1 MLKKD
6 NKKAHISNTLAG
18 GEIQALQSANADQ
31 HRDRITRFATLK
43 HRAKNQENYL
53 FTLAK
58 FKENY
63 EKDVKNDESIKALK
77 SAQKLNGC
85 GNFLLFKNYYTL
97 GEVKLT
103 KLQTCGQH
111 LLCPFCAAIR
121 ASRAI
126 HKYVERIDQVMQENR
141 KLKPVLITLTV
152 KNGTDLAERSSHLM
166 NSFRTLLE
174 RRRDYEKKGR
184 GFNEFCKVKGAMYSY
199 ENTFNEKTGE
209 WHPHIH
215 MFALVEEWIDQ
226 QEFSEYWH
234 SLTGDSMIVDIRR
247 ARKEKGHG
255 YSKAAAEVCKYA
267 LKFGD
272 LSVEKTWEAFKVLKG
287 KRLTGSF
294 GLLWG
299 VKIPDTMTDDL
310 PEDQNLPY
318 LEMLYKFVHG
328 HKSYYNLEIT
338 RHVEPKAREIEEE
351 DDGQRTT
358 HERYSDV
365 GLTEGEARTLA
376 VRGRAVTQRPQR
388 GRKKAHWQISPVRQV
403 RTKNRIRRWDGFL
416 YNIDL
421 FPYVESRLLAFIGSA
436 PPNRIIEEII

>member
-1 MLKKD
+1 MHNLDKKKPLLSDSLATGD
-6 NKKAHISNTLAG
+6 NKG
-18 GEIQALQSANADQ
+18 FVSADADQ

-53 FTLAK
+53 FTLAQ
-58 FKENY
+58 FKDNY
-63 EKDVKNDESIKALK
+63 EKDVKNQESINALK
-77 SAQKLNGC
+77 SAQKLNEC
-85 GNFLLFKNYYTL
+85 GNYLLFKNFYTI
-97 GEVKLT
+97 GEVKLA
-103 KLQTCGQH
+103 KLRTCGQH

-126 HKYVERIDQVMQENR
+126 QRYVERIDQVLHENR

-152 KNGTDLAERSSHLM
+152 KNGSDLAERSEHLM
-166 NSFRTLLE
+166 KSFRKLLE

-184 GFNEFCKVKGAMYSY
+184 GFNEFCKVQGAMYSY

-215 MFALVEEWIDQ
+215 MFALVDQWIDQ

-234 SLTGDSMIVDIRR
+234 SITGDSMVVDVRR
-247 ARKEKGHG
+247 AKKEKGHG

-299 VKIPDTMTDDL
+299 VKIPDTMTDDM
-310 PEDQNLPY
+310 PEGDLPY
-318 LEMLYKFVHG
+318 LEMLYKFAYG
-328 HKSYYNLEIT
+328 KKSYYDLAAT
-338 RHVEPKAREIEEE
+338 RNVEPQQADRMRSEEE
-351 DDGQRTT
+351 GTNDRHDR
-358 HERYSDV
+358 S
-365 GLTEGEARTLA
+365 
-376 VRGRAVTQRPQR
+376 RAVVEAMPAEVRTVAGGAPLRRPQQ
-388 GRKKAHWQISPVRQV
+388 GRKKQHWRIPPQTRVRVRQ
-403 RTKNRIRRWDGFL
+403 RIRKWDGYL

-421 FPYVESRLLAFIGSA
+421 FPYVEHRLLAFIEG
-436 PPNRIIEEII
+436 

>member
-1 MLKKD
+1 MNNSDKKKPLLSSALAGDD
-6 NKKAHISNTLAG
+6 NKGFA
-18 GEIQALQSANADQ
+18 SANADE
-31 HRDRITRFATLK
+31 HNDRITRFATLK

-53 FTLAK
+53 FTLSK

-63 EKDVKNDESIKALK
+63 EKDVKNEESIKALK
-77 SAQKLNGC
+77 SAQKLNEC
-85 GNFLLFKNYYTL
+85 GNYLLFKNFYTI
-97 GEVKLT
+97 GEVKLS
-103 KLQTCGQH
+103 KLRTCGQH

-126 HKYVERIDQVMQENR
+126 QKYVERINQVLQENR

-152 KNGTDLAERSSHLM
+152 KNGSDLAERSEHLM
-166 NSFRTLLE
+166 KSFRTLLE
-174 RRRDYEKKGR
+174 RRRDYLKKGW
-184 GFNEFCKVKGAMYSY
+184 GYSEFCKVQGAMYSY
-199 ENTFNEKTGE
+199 ENTYNEKTGE

-215 MFALVEEWIDQ
+215 MFALVDQWIDQ

-234 SLTGDSMIVDIRR
+234 SLTGDSMVVDVRR

-299 VKIPDTMTDDL
+299 VKVPETMTDDM
-310 PEDQNLPY
+310 PDDETLPY
-318 LEMLYKFVHG
+318 MEMLYKFVYG
-328 HKSYYNLEIT
+328 KKSHYDLAIT
-338 RHVEPKAREIEEE
+338 RMVEPKAKDDNDEEE
-351 DDGQRTT
+351 LRQRGGGERSRQAQKDDAIA
-358 HERYSDV
+358 SDIP
-365 GLTEGEARTLA
+365 ARGCGA
-376 VRGRAVTQRPQR
+376 KR
-388 GRKKAHWQISPVRQV
+388 GRKKAHWRIPPVTRVRVRQ
-403 RTKNRIRRWDGFL
+403 RIRRWDGYL

-421 FPYVESRLLAFIGSA
+421 FPYVEHRLLAFIG
-436 PPNRIIEEII
+436 

>member
-6 NKKAHISNTLAG
+6 NKKAHISDTLAG
-18 GEIQALQSANADQ
+18 DEIQALQSANADQ

-63 EKDVKNDESIKALK
+63 EKDVKNEESIKALK
-77 SAQKLNGC
+77 SAQKLNEC
-85 GNFLLFKNYYTL
+85 GNYLLFKNFYTI
-97 GEVKLT
+97 GEVKLS
-103 KLQTCGQH
+103 KLRTCGQH

-126 HKYVERIDQVMQENR
+126 QKYVERIDQVLKENR

-152 KNGTDLAERSSHLM
+152 KNGSNLAERSEHLM
-166 NSFRTLLE
+166 KSFRTLLE

-184 GFNEFCKVKGAMYSY
+184 GFNEFCKVQGAMYSY

-215 MFALVEEWIDQ
+215 MFALVDQWIDQ

-234 SLTGDSMIVDIRR
+234 SVTGDSMVVDVRR
-247 ARKEKGHG
+247 AKREKGHG

-299 VKIPDTMTDDL
+299 VKIPDTMTDDM
-310 PEDQNLPY
+310 PEEDLPY
-318 LEMLYKFVHG
+318 LEMLYKFTYG
-328 HKSYYNLEIT
+328 KKSYYDLLIT
-338 RHVEPKAREIEEE
+338 RHVEAQAGERAEL
-351 DDGQRTT
+351 GGATT
-358 HERYSDV
+358 TPDERYSAGASSV
-365 GLTEGEARTLA
+365 KQGAEWSVATTGRTALCS
-376 VRGRAVTQRPQR
+376 VPKFQ
-388 GRKKAHWQISPVRQV
+388 RKKPTGESHLLPVFV
-403 RTKNRIRRWDGFL
+403 FGKESEDGTGLCITLIFSHMS
-416 YNIDL
+416 NIG
-421 FPYVESRLLAFIGSA
+421 Y
-436 PPNRIIEEII
+436 

>member
-1 MLKKD
+1 MHNSDKKKPLLSDSLATGD
-6 NKKAHISNTLAG
+6 NKGFASAKAD
-18 GEIQALQSANADQ
+18 E

-53 FTLAK
+53 FTLSK

-63 EKDVKNDESIKALK
+63 EKDVKNEESIKALK
-77 SAQKLNGC
+77 SAQKLNEC
-85 GNFLLFKNYYTL
+85 GNYLLFKNFYTI
-97 GEVKLT
+97 GEVKLS
-103 KLQTCGQH
+103 KLRTCGQH

-126 HKYVERIDQVMQENR
+126 QKYVERINQVLQENR

-152 KNGTDLAERSSHLM
+152 KNGSDLAERSEHLM
-166 NSFRTLLE
+166 KSFRKLLD

-184 GFNEFCKVKGAMYSY
+184 GFNEFCKVQGAMYSY
-199 ENTFNEKTGE
+199 ENTYNEKTGE

-215 MFALVEEWIDQ
+215 MFALVDQWIDQ

-234 SLTGDSMIVDIRR
+234 SLTGDSMVVDVRR

-299 VKIPDTMTDDL
+299 VKIPETMTDDM
-310 PEDQNLPY
+310 PDDETLPY
-318 LEMLYKFVHG
+318 MEMLYKFVYG
-328 HKSYYNLEIT
+328 KKSYYDLAIT
-338 RHVEPKAREIEEE
+338 RMVEPKAKDDN
-351 DDGQRTT
+351 DDGGASTT
-358 HERYSDV
+358 E
-365 GLTEGEARTLA
+365 EAEDFK
-376 VRGRAVTQRPQR
+376 PQAPTSK
-388 GRKKAHWQISPVRQV
+388 GRKKQRWRLPPKTIVRL
-403 RTKNRIRRWDGFL
+403 KNRMHRWDGFL

-421 FPYVESRLLAFIGSA
+421 FPYVEHRLLAFIEG
-436 PPNRIIEEII
+436 II

>member
-1 MLKKD
+1 MQKDIKKPLLSGDLAVGD
-6 NKKAHISNTLAG
+6 NKGL
-18 GEIQALQSANADQ
+18 ESAKADQ

-63 EKDVKNDESIKALK
+63 EKDVKNEESLEALK
-77 SAQKLNGC
+77 SAQKLNEC
-85 GNFLLFKNYYTL
+85 GNYLLFKNFYTI
-97 GEVKLT
+97 GEVKLA
-103 KLQTCGQH
+103 KLRTCGQH

-126 HKYVERIDQVMQENR
+126 QRYVERIDQVLQENR

-152 KNGTDLAERSSHLM
+152 KNGSDLAERSEHLM
-166 NSFRTLLE
+166 KSFRTLLE

-184 GFNEFCKVKGAMYSY
+184 GFNEFCKVQGAMYSY
-199 ENTFNEKTGE
+199 ENTFNEKTVE

-215 MFALVEEWIDQ
+215 MFALVDQWIDQ

-234 SLTGDSMIVDIRR
+234 SITGDSMVLDVRR
-247 ARKEKGHG
+247 VKKEKGHG

-299 VKIPDTMTDDL
+299 VKIPDTMTDDM
-310 PEDQNLPY
+310 PDEDLPY
-318 LEMLYKFVHG
+318 LEMLYKFVYGKNSH
-328 HKSYYNLEIT
+328 YDLAMT
-338 RHVEPKAREIEEE
+338 RMVEPQAKIERMSEEEATTDRHDMREIERVAIK
-351 DDGQRTT
+351 DGRGALRA
-358 HERYSDV
+358 ER
-365 GLTEGEARTLA
+365 ARIGA
-376 VRGRAVTQRPQR
+376 SAPQH
-388 GRKKAHWQISPVRQV
+388 GRKKQHWQVSPYVRV
-403 RTKNRIRRWDGFL
+403 RTRTRIRQWDGFL

-421 FPYVESRLLAFIGSA
+421 FPYVEKRLYRYLVVD
-436 PPNRIIEEII
+436 

>member
-1 MLKKD
+1 MHNLDKKKPLLSDSLATGD
-6 NKKAHISNTLAG
+6 NKGFA
-18 GEIQALQSANADQ
+18 SANADE

-53 FTLAK
+53 FTLAQ
-58 FKENY
+58 FKDNY
-63 EKDVKNDESIKALK
+63 EKDVKNEESIKALK
-77 SAQKLNGC
+77 SAQKLNEC
-85 GNFLLFKNYYTL
+85 GNYLLFKNFYTI
-97 GEVKLT
+97 GEVKLS
-103 KLQTCGQH
+103 KLRTCGQH

-126 HKYVERIDQVMQENR
+126 QKYVERINQVLQENR

-152 KNGTDLAERSSHLM
+152 KNGSDLAERSEHLM
-166 NSFRTLLE
+166 KSFRTLLE

-184 GFNEFCKVKGAMYSY
+184 GFNEFCKVQGAMYSY
-199 ENTFNEKTGE
+199 ENTYNEKTGE

-215 MFALVEEWIDQ
+215 MFALVDQWIDQ

-234 SLTGDSMIVDIRR
+234 SLTGDSMVVDVRR

-299 VKIPDTMTDDL
+299 VKIPETMTDDM
-310 PEDQNLPY
+310 PNDETLPY
-318 LEMLYKFVHG
+318 MEMLYKFVYG
-328 HKSYYNLEIT
+328 KKSHYDLAIT
-338 RHVEPKAREIEEE
+338 RMVEPKAKDDNDEEE
-351 DDGQRTT
+351 LRQRGGGERSRQAQKDDAIA
-358 HERYSDV
+358 SDIP
-365 GLTEGEARTLA
+365 ARGCGA
-376 VRGRAVTQRPQR
+376 KR
-388 GRKKAHWQISPVRQV
+388 GRKKAHWRIPPSTRVRVRQ
-403 RTKNRIRRWDGFL
+403 RIRRWDGYL

-421 FPYVESRLLAFIGSA
+421 FPYVEHRLLAFIEG
-436 PPNRIIEEII
+436 

>member
-1 MLKKD
+1 LPTRCFFFLLILLTKVGTKLTKKD
-6 NKKAHISNTLAG
+6 NKKAHISEALAG

-53 FTLAK
+53 FTLAQ

-63 EKDVKNDESIKALK
+63 EKDVKNEESINALK
-77 SAQKLNGC
+77 SAQKLNEC
-85 GNFLLFKNYYTL
+85 GNYLLFKNFYTI
-97 GEVKLT
+97 GEVKLS
-103 KLQTCGQH
+103 KLRTCGQH

-126 HKYVERIDQVMQENR
+126 QKYVERIDQVLQENR

-152 KNGTDLAERSSHLM
+152 KNGSDLAERSEHLM
-166 NSFRTLLE
+166 KSFRKLLD

-184 GFNEFCKVKGAMYSY
+184 GFNEFCKVQGAMYSY

-215 MFALVEEWIDQ
+215 MFALVDNWIDQ

-234 SLTGDSMIVDIRR
+234 SLTGDSMVVDVRR
-247 ARKEKGHG
+247 AKKEKGHG

-294 GLLWG
+294 GL
-299 VKIPDTMTDDL
+299 
-310 PEDQNLPY
+310 
-318 LEMLYKFVHG
+318 YKFVFG
-328 HKSYYNLEIT
+328 KQSYYDLTMT
-338 RHVEPKAREIEEE
+338 RHVEPHSKDNDNEEE
-351 DDGQRTT
+351 AGPTT
-358 HERYSDV
+358 DRGGIGRSD
-365 GLTEGEARTLA
+365 LAIEDEANALR
-376 VRGRAVTQRPQR
+376 VRGHAERERMKQ
-388 GRKKAHWQISPVRQV
+388 GRKKQHWQVPPVTRV
-403 RTKNRIRRWDGFL
+403 RVKKRIKRWDGYL
-416 YNIDL
+416 C
-421 FPYVESRLLAFIGSA
+421 VMHM
-436 PPNRIIEEII
+436 

>member
-31 HRDRITRFATLK
+31 HSDRITRFATLK

-53 FTLAK
+53 FTLAQ
-58 FKENY
+58 FKDNY
-63 EKDVKNDESIKALK
+63 EKDVKNEESIKALK
-77 SAQKLNGC
+77 SAQKLNEC
-85 GNFLLFKNYYTL
+85 GNYLLFKNFYTI
-97 GEVKLT
+97 GEVKLS
-103 KLQTCGQH
+103 KLRTCGQH

-126 HKYVERIDQVMQENR
+126 QKYVERINQVLQENR

-152 KNGTDLAERSSHLM
+152 KNGSDLAERSEHLM
-166 NSFRTLLE
+166 KSFRTLLE

-184 GFNEFCKVKGAMYSY
+184 GFNEFCKVQGAMYSY
-199 ENTFNEKTGE
+199 ENTYNEKTGE

-215 MFALVEEWIDQ
+215 MFALVDQWIDQ

-234 SLTGDSMIVDIRR
+234 SLTGDSMVVDVRR

-299 VKIPDTMTDDL
+299 VKIPETMTDDM
-310 PEDQNLPY
+310 PDDETLPY
-318 LEMLYKFVHG
+318 MEMLYKFVYG
-328 HKSYYNLEIT
+328 KKSHYDLAIT
-338 RHVEPKAREIEEE
+338 RMVEPKARERAEEKE
-351 DDGQRTT
+351 ATTTTYERDIAGGSITDD
-358 HERYSDV
+358 V
-365 GLTEGEARTLA
+365 RTLP
-376 VRGRAVTQRPQR
+376 VRGLAVTERPQR
-388 GRKKAHWQISPVRQV
+388 GRKKPHWRVSPSTRVRVRQ
-403 RTKNRIRRWDGFL
+403 RIRRWDGIM

-421 FPYVESRLLAFIGSA
+421 FPYVEHRLLAFIG
-436 PPNRIIEEII
+436 

>member
-1 MLKKD
+1 LLKKD

-18 GEIQALQSANADQ
+18 GEIQALQSAKADQ
-31 HRDRITRFATLK
+31 HSDRITRFATLK

-53 FTLAK
+53 FTLAQ
-58 FKENY
+58 FKDNY
-63 EKDVKNDESIKALK
+63 EKDVKNEESIKALK
-77 SAQKLNGC
+77 SAQKLNEC
-85 GNFLLFKNYYTL
+85 GNYLLFKNFYTI
-97 GEVKLT
+97 GEVKLS
-103 KLQTCGQH
+103 KLRTCGQH

-126 HKYVERIDQVMQENR
+126 QKYVERINQVLQENR

-152 KNGTDLAERSSHLM
+152 KNGSDLAERSEHLM
-166 NSFRTLLE
+166 KSFRTLLE

-184 GFNEFCKVKGAMYSY
+184 GFNEFCKVQGAMYSY
-199 ENTFNEKTGE
+199 ENTYNEKTGE

-215 MFALVEEWIDQ
+215 MFALVDQWIDQ

-234 SLTGDSMIVDIRR
+234 SLTGDSMVVDVRR
-247 ARKEKGHG
+247 ARREKGHG

-299 VKIPDTMTDDL
+299 VKIPETMTDDM
-310 PEDQNLPY
+310 PDDETLPY
-318 LEMLYKFVHG
+318 MEMLYKFVYG
-328 HKSYYNLEIT
+328 KKSHYDLAIT
-338 RHVEPKAREIEEE
+338 RMVEPKARERAEEKE
-351 DDGQRTT
+351 ATTTT
-358 HERYSDV
+358 HERDIAGGSITDDV
-365 GLTEGEARTLA
+365 RTLP
-376 VRGRAVTQRPQR
+376 VRGPAVTERPQR
-388 GRKKAHWQISPVRQV
+388 GRKKPHWRVSPSTRVRVRQ
-403 RTKNRIRRWDGFL
+403 RIRRWDGIM

-421 FPYVESRLLAFIGSA
+421 FPYVEHRLLAFIG
-436 PPNRIIEEII
+436 

>member
-18 GEIQALQSANADQ
+18 GEIQALQSSNEDQ

-53 FTLAK
+53 FTLAQ
-58 FKENY
+58 FKDNY
-63 EKDVKNDESIKALK
+63 EKDVKNEESIKALK
-77 SAQKLNGC
+77 SAQKLNEC
-85 GNFLLFKNYYTL
+85 GNYLLFKNFYTI
-97 GEVKLT
+97 GEVKLS
-103 KLQTCGQH
+103 KLRTCGQH

-126 HKYVERIDQVMQENR
+126 QKYVERIDQVLQENR

-152 KNGTDLAERSSHLM
+152 KNGSDLAERSEHLM
-166 NSFRTLLE
+166 KSFRKLLD

-184 GFNEFCKVKGAMYSY
+184 GFNEFCKVQGAMYSY

-215 MFALVEEWIDQ
+215 MFALVDNWIDQ

-234 SLTGDSMIVDIRR
+234 SLTGDSMVVDVRR
-247 ARKEKGHG
+247 AKKEKGHG

-272 LSVEKTWEAFKVLKG
+272 LSFEKTWEAFKVLKG

-299 VKIPDTMTDDL
+299 VKIPETMTDDM
-310 PEDQNLPY
+310 PDDETLPY
-318 LEMLYKFVHG
+318 MEMLYKFVYG
-328 HKSYYNLEIT
+328 KKSHYDLAIT
-338 RHVEPKAREIEEE
+338 RMVEPKARERAEEKE
-351 DDGQRTT
+351 ATTTTYERDIAGGSITDDG
-358 HERYSDV
+358 
-365 GLTEGEARTLA
+365 GTLP
-376 VRGRAVTQRPQR
+376 VRGPAVTERPQR
-388 GRKKAHWQISPVRQV
+388 GRKKPHWRVSPSTRVRVRQ
-403 RTKNRIRRWDGFL
+403 RIRRWYGYL

-421 FPYVESRLLAFIGSA
+421 FPYVEHRLLAFIEG
-436 PPNRIIEEII
+436 

>member
-1 MLKKD
+1 MHNLDKKKPLLSDSLATGD
-6 NKKAHISNTLAG
+6 NKG
-18 GEIQALQSANADQ
+18 FVSADADQ

-53 FTLAK
+53 FTLAQ
-58 FKENY
+58 FKDNY
-63 EKDVKNDESIKALK
+63 EKDVKNEESIKALK
-77 SAQKLNGC
+77 SAQKLNEC
-85 GNFLLFKNYYTL
+85 GNYLLFKNFYTI
-97 GEVKLT
+97 GEVKLS
-103 KLQTCGQH
+103 KLRTCGQH

-126 HKYVERIDQVMQENR
+126 QKYVERINQVLQENR

-152 KNGTDLAERSSHLM
+152 KNGSDLAERSEHLM
-166 NSFRTLLE
+166 KSFRKLLD

-184 GFNEFCKVKGAMYSY
+184 GFNEFCKVQGAMYSY

-215 MFALVEEWIDQ
+215 MFALVDQWIDQ

-234 SLTGDSMIVDIRR
+234 SLTGDSMVVDVRR
-247 ARKEKGHG
+247 AKKEKGHG

-299 VKIPDTMTDDL
+299 VKIPETMTDDM
-310 PEDQNLPY
+310 PDDQTLPY
-318 LEMLYKFVHG
+318 MEMLYKFVYG
-328 HKSYYNLEIT
+328 KKSHYDLAIT
-338 RHVEPKAREIEEE
+338 RMVEPKAKDDNDEEE
-351 DDGQRTT
+351 LRQRGGGERSRQAQKDDAIA
-358 HERYSDV
+358 SDIP
-365 GLTEGEARTLA
+365 ARGCGA
-376 VRGRAVTQRPQR
+376 KR
-388 GRKKAHWQISPVRQV
+388 GRKKAHWRVPPSTRVRVRQ
-403 RTKNRIRRWDGFL
+403 RIRRWDGYL

-421 FPYVESRLLAFIGSA
+421 FPYVEHRLLAFI
-436 PPNRIIEEII
+436 ED

>member
-6 NKKAHISNTLAG
+6 NKKAHISNTLTG

-31 HRDRITRFATLK
+31 HSDRITRFATLK

-53 FTLAK
+53 FTLAQ
-58 FKENY
+58 FKDNY
-63 EKDVKNDESIKALK
+63 EKDVKNEESIKALK
-77 SAQKLNGC
+77 SAQKLNEC
-85 GNFLLFKNYYTL
+85 GNYLLFKNFYTI
-97 GEVKLT
+97 GEVKLS
-103 KLQTCGQH
+103 KLRTCGQH

-126 HKYVERIDQVMQENR
+126 QKYVERINQVLQENR

-152 KNGTDLAERSSHLM
+152 KNGSDLAERSEHLM
-166 NSFRTLLE
+166 KSFRTLLE

-184 GFNEFCKVKGAMYSY
+184 GFNEFCKVQGAMYSY
-199 ENTFNEKTGE
+199 ENTYNEKTGE

-215 MFALVEEWIDQ
+215 MFALVDQWIDQ

-234 SLTGDSMIVDIRR
+234 SLTGDSMVVDVRR

-299 VKIPDTMTDDL
+299 VKIPETMTDDM
-310 PEDQNLPY
+310 PDDETLPY
-318 LEMLYKFVHG
+318 MEMLYKFVYG
-328 HKSYYNLEIT
+328 KKSHYDLAIT
-338 RHVEPKAREIEEE
+338 RMVEPKARERAEEKE
-351 DDGQRTT
+351 ATTTT
-358 HERYSDV
+358 HKRDIAGGSITDDV
-365 GLTEGEARTLA
+365 RTLP
-376 VRGRAVTQRPQR
+376 VRGLAVTERPQR
-388 GRKKAHWQISPVRQV
+388 GRKKPHWRVSPSTRVRVRQ
-403 RTKNRIRRWDGFL
+403 RIRRWDGIM

-421 FPYVESRLLAFIGSA
+421 FPYVEHRLLAFIG
-436 PPNRIIEEII
+436 

>member
-6 NKKAHISNTLAG
+6 NKKAHISDTLAG
-18 GEIQALQSANADQ
+18 DEIQALQSANADQ

-63 EKDVKNDESIKALK
+63 EKDVKNEESIKALK
-77 SAQKLNGC
+77 SAHKLNEC
-85 GNFLLFKNYYTL
+85 GNYLLFKNFYTI
-97 GEVKLT
+97 GEVKLS
-103 KLQTCGQH
+103 KLRTCGQH

-126 HKYVERIDQVMQENR
+126 QKYVERIDQVLQENR

-152 KNGTDLAERSSHLM
+152 KNGSDLAERSEHLM
-166 NSFRTLLE
+166 KSFRTLLD

-184 GFNEFCKVKGAMYSY
+184 GFNEFCKVQGAMYSY
-199 ENTFNEKTGE
+199 ENTYNEKTVE

-215 MFALVEEWIDQ
+215 MFALVDQWIDQ

-234 SLTGDSMIVDIRR
+234 SLTGDSMVVDVRR

-272 LSVEKTWEAFKVLKG
+272 LSVENTWEAFKVLKG

-299 VKIPDTMTDDL
+299 VKIPENLADEMPDDQ
-310 PEDQNLPY
+310 DLPY
-318 LEMLYKFVHG
+318 LEMLYKFVYGKNSH
-328 HKSYYNLEIT
+328 YDLAMT
-338 RHVEPKAREIEEE
+338 RIVEPQAKIERMSEEEATTDRHDMREIERVAIK
-351 DDGQRTT
+351 DD
-358 HERYSDV
+358 
-365 GLTEGEARTLA
+365 
-376 VRGRAVTQRPQR
+376 VRGALSAEGTQAISVATKR
-388 GRKKAHWQISPVRQV
+388 GRKKQHWQVSPYVRV
-403 RTKNRIRRWDGFL
+403 RTRTRIRQWDGFL

-421 FPYVESRLLAFIGSA
+421 FPYVEKRLYRYLVVD
-436 PPNRIIEEII
+436 

>member
-18 GEIQALQSANADQ
+18 GEIQALQSAKADQ
-31 HRDRITRFATLK
+31 HRDRITRFSTLK

-63 EKDVKNDESIKALK
+63 EKDVKNEESIKALK
-77 SAQKLNGC
+77 SAHKLNEC
-85 GNFLLFKNYYTL
+85 GNYLLFKNFYTI
-97 GEVKLT
+97 GEVKLS
-103 KLQTCGQH
+103 KLRTCGQH

-126 HKYVERIDQVMQENR
+126 QKYVERIDQVLQENR

-152 KNGTDLAERSSHLM
+152 KNGSDLAERSEHLIK
-166 NSFRTLLE
+166 SFRTLLD

-184 GFNEFCKVKGAMYSY
+184 GFNEFCKVQGAMYSY
-199 ENTFNEKTGE
+199 ENTYNEKTVE

-215 MFALVEEWIDQ
+215 MFALVDQWIDQ

-234 SLTGDSMIVDIRR
+234 SLTRDSMVVDVRR

-272 LSVEKTWEAFKVLKG
+272 LSVENTWEAFKVLKG

-299 VKIPDTMTDDL
+299 VKIPENLADEMPDDQ
-310 PEDQNLPY
+310 DLPY
-318 LEMLYKFVHG
+318 LEMLYKFVYGKNSH
-328 HKSYYNLEIT
+328 YDLAMT
-338 RHVEPKAREIEEE
+338 RMVEPQAKIERMSEEEATTDRHDMREIERVAKTA
-351 DDGQRTT
+351 D
-358 HERYSDV
+358 
-365 GLTEGEARTLA
+365 
-376 VRGRAVTQRPQR
+376 VRGAAAAEGTQAVGVDTKR
-388 GRKKAHWQISPVRQV
+388 GRKKQHWQVSPYTRV
-403 RTKNRIRRWDGFL
+403 RTRTRIRQWDGFL

-421 FPYVESRLLAFIGSA
+421 FPYVEKRLYRYLVVD
-436 PPNRIIEEII
+436 

>member
-18 GEIQALQSANADQ
+18 GEIQALQSAKADQ
-31 HRDRITRFATLK
+31 HSDRITRFATLK

-53 FTLAK
+53 FTLAQ
-58 FKENY
+58 FKDNY
-63 EKDVKNDESIKALK
+63 EKDVKNEESIKALK
-77 SAQKLNGC
+77 SAQKLNEC
-85 GNFLLFKNYYTL
+85 GNYLLFKNFYTI
-97 GEVKLT
+97 GEVKLS
-103 KLQTCGQH
+103 KLRTCGQH

-126 HKYVERIDQVMQENR
+126 QKYVERINQVLQENR

-152 KNGTDLAERSSHLM
+152 KNGSDLAERSEHLM
-166 NSFRTLLE
+166 KSFRTLLE

-184 GFNEFCKVKGAMYSY
+184 GFNEFCKVQGAMYSY
-199 ENTFNEKTGE
+199 ENTYNEKTGE

-215 MFALVEEWIDQ
+215 MFALVDQWIDQ

-234 SLTGDSMIVDIRR
+234 SLTGDSMVVDVRR

-299 VKIPDTMTDDL
+299 VKIPETMTDDM
-310 PEDQNLPY
+310 PDDETLPY
-318 LEMLYKFVHG
+318 MEMLYKFVYG
-328 HKSYYNLEIT
+328 KKSHYDLAIT
-338 RHVEPKAREIEEE
+338 RMVEPKARERAEEKE
-351 DDGQRTT
+351 ATTTT
-358 HERYSDV
+358 HERDIAGGSITDDV
-365 GLTEGEARTLA
+365 RTLP
-376 VRGRAVTQRPQR
+376 VRGPAVTERPQR
-388 GRKKAHWQISPVRQV
+388 GRKKPHWRVSPSTRVRVRQ
-403 RTKNRIRRWDGFL
+403 RIRRWDGIM

-421 FPYVESRLLAFIGSA
+421 FPYVEHRLLAFIG
-436 PPNRIIEEII
+436 

>member
-1 MLKKD
+1 MPKNS

-63 EKDVKNDESIKALK
+63 EKDVKNEESIKALK
-77 SAQKLNGC
+77 SAHKLNEC
-85 GNFLLFKNYYTL
+85 GNYLLFKNFYTI
-97 GEVKLT
+97 GEVKLS
-103 KLQTCGQH
+103 KLRTCGQH

-126 HKYVERIDQVMQENR
+126 QKYVERIDQVLQENR

-152 KNGTDLAERSSHLM
+152 KNGSDLAERSEHLM
-166 NSFRTLLE
+166 KSFRTLLD

-184 GFNEFCKVKGAMYSY
+184 GFNEFCKVQGAMYSY
-199 ENTFNEKTGE
+199 ENTYNEKTVE

-215 MFALVEEWIDQ
+215 MFALVDQWIDQ

-234 SLTGDSMIVDIRR
+234 SLTGDSMVVDVRR

-272 LSVEKTWEAFKVLKG
+272 LSVENTWEAFKVLKG

-299 VKIPDTMTDDL
+299 VKIPENLADEMPDDQ
-310 PEDQNLPY
+310 DLPY
-318 LEMLYKFVHG
+318 LEMLYKFVYGKNSH
-328 HKSYYNLEIT
+328 YDLAMT
-338 RHVEPKAREIEEE
+338 RQVEPQANIDRMSEEEATTDRHDMREIERGAKTAEV
-351 DDGQRTT
+351 RTVAGGAPL
-358 HERYSDV
+358 R
-365 GLTEGEARTLA
+365 
-376 VRGRAVTQRPQR
+376 RPQR
-388 GRKKAHWQISPVRQV
+388 GRKKQYWQVSPYVRV
-403 RTKNRIRRWDGFL
+403 RTRTRIRQWDGFL

-421 FPYVESRLLAFIGSA
+421 FPYVEKRLYRYLVVD
-436 PPNRIIEEII
+436 